1 MKKITLFLAF
11 ILLGSFAFAS
21 FPVKTEK
28 SKTILT
34 EQISIETENNTPIE
48 TETTQ
53 ISFYES
59 SEESPAPNSDA
70 SWMGIVSFS
79 CAILSWLILWPL
91 AIPAVIFGA
100 MGLNKSLKGL
110 AISGMTLGI
119 LAIIII
125 AAVL

>member
-28 SKTILT
+28 AKTILT

-53 ISFYES
+53 ISFY
-59 SEESPAPNSDA
+59 DR
-70 SWMGIVSFS
+70 VSGKR
-79 CAILSWLILWPL
+79 LY
-91 AIPAVIFGA
+91 
-100 MGLNKSLKGL
+100 KSLLRNDTGVKQVVDVKKRY
-110 AISGMTLGI
+110 TKE
-119 LAIIII
+119 
-125 AAVL
+125 